1 MVNCSIVNRFK
12 DDGETI
18 WTNGLNF
25 LDCIIIDAD
34 NKDYRINQDAESE
47 VRENFKNIGKE
58 EEILFIRDL
67 TFWCNRKQGC
77 VITDNALHF
86 ILEKNKPESAF
97 SFKWSDI
104 TEIKIDK
111 DKFCIS
117 LNDSTTHYIE
127 PNLLIKEKTPSNK
140 MLQRIASFL
149 NSIAE
154 LEPTNSLL
162 SGGEKERSDQE
173 CGVIEHTIMPPKTVG
188 EYIVDFSK
196 LASGVTAYE
205 NRKAANEKKEKAD
218 KIMDET
224 TRQIE
229 QVRLLANTRLET
241 FGRVRCEMLKTTVG
255 RFIRIVNSLKN
266 SVKAKEYDL
275 SSSLSIKEND
285 FKELETVEMN
295 GSNILTT
302 AATGGSVAAAAL
314 AGVPVAVNASVA
326 ALCSASTGTA
336 ISQLSGA
343 AARQATLA
351 WLGGGSVAAGGG
363 GVAAGTV
370 VLGAITW
377 TVTGVMALASAG
389 IVAGKIYSQ
398 KHTEAEN
405 YLAEIQ
411 KWEAKSLAAI
421 EVMKGVVMRSDEL
434 LSITSRLEGRIIP
447 ALDELEALAPQ
458 FNPKDQSH
466 VKIFQR
472 AAILV
477 KSMSELAQTPLLDA
491 DGNLN
496 EQSMLVAE
504 KTQKIL
510 NHELV

>member
-1 MVNCSIVNRFK
+1 MGFFDNIAKKAQEGARSVS
-12 DDGETI
+12 ETYDSVSK
-18 WTNGLNF
+18 T
-25 LDCIIIDAD
+25 
-34 NKDYRINQDAESE
+34 
-47 VRENFKNIGKE
+47 VKE
-58 EEILFIRDL
+58 
-67 TFWCNRKQGC
+67 
-77 VITDNALHF
+77 
-86 ILEKNKPESAF
+86 
-97 SFKWSDI
+97 
-104 TEIKIDK
+104 
-111 DKFCIS
+111 
-117 LNDSTTHYIE
+117 
-127 PNLLIKEKTPSNK
+127 
-140 MLQRIASFL
+140 
-149 NSIAE
+149 
-154 LEPTNSLL
+154 
-162 SGGEKERSDQE
+162 
-173 CGVIEHTIMPPKTVG
+173 KTVG
-188 EYIVDFSK
+188 ELIDAGIKSSSEAINATNELITTKAKEIKEGAEKLTMEDVGNYAKRMGK
-196 LASGVTAYE
+196 LASGMTAYE
-205 NRKAANEKKEKAD
+205 QRKSANEKKEKAD
-218 KIMDET
+218 KIVKET
-224 TRQIE
+224 TQKIE
-229 QVRLLANTRLET
+229 QVRFLANNRLET
-241 FGRVRCEMLKTTVG
+241 FGQARCEMLKTTVG

-275 SSSLSIKEND
+275 SSSLQIKEND

-295 GSNILTT
+295 GSNILAT

-314 AGVPVAVNASVA
+314 AGVPAAVNASVA

-351 WLGGGSVAAGGG
+351 WLGGGSVATGGG

-398 KHTEAEN
+398 KHTEAEK

-421 EVMKGVVMRSDEL
+421 EIMKGVVMRSDEL
-434 LSITSRLEGRIIP
+434 LSVTSRLEGRIIP
-447 ALDELEALAPQ
+447 ALEELEAIVPD
-458 FNPKDQSH
+458 FNPQNQTHAK
-466 VKIFQR
+466 VFQR

-491 DGNLN
+491 EGNLN

-510 NHELV
+510 NHELA

>member
-1 MVNCSIVNRFK
+1 MGF
-12 DDGETI
+12 
-18 WTNGLNF
+18 F
-25 LDCIIIDAD
+25 D
-34 NKDYRINQDAESE
+34 N
-47 VRENFKNIGKE
+47 
-58 EEILFIRDL
+58 
-67 TFWCNRKQGC
+67 
-77 VITDNALHF
+77 
-86 ILEKNKPESAF
+86 
-97 SFKWSDI
+97 
-104 TEIKIDK
+104 
-111 DKFCIS
+111 
-117 LNDSTTHYIE
+117 
-127 PNLLIKEKTPSNK
+127 
-140 MLQRIASFL
+140 
-149 NSIAE
+149 IAE
-154 LEPTNSLL
+154 KAQEFAL
-162 SGGEKERSDQE
+162 SVSDTYENVSKTVKE
-173 CGVIEHTIMPPKTVG
+173 KTVG
-188 EYIVDFSK
+188 ELIDAGIKSTSEAFDNASEVVSSKAKELKEDAANLTMEDVGNYAKKMGK
-196 LASGVTAYE
+196 LASVMTAYE
-205 NRKAANEKKEKAD
+205 QRKSANEKKEKAD
-218 KIMDET
+218 KIVEET
-224 TRQIE
+224 TKKIE
-229 QVRLLANTRLET
+229 QVRFLANNRLET

-266 SVKAKEYDL
+266 SVKAKEYNL
-275 SSSLSIKEND
+275 YSSLSVKEND

-302 AATGGSVAAAAL
+302 AATGGSVAAAVL

-351 WLGGGSVAAGGG
+351 WLGGGSAAAGGG

-504 KTQKIL
+504 KTEKIL

>member
-1 MVNCSIVNRFK
+1 MGLFDNIAKKAKETAAAASK
-12 DDGETI
+12 AYDD
-18 WTNGLNF
+18 
-25 LDCIIIDAD
+25 AS
-34 NKDYRINQDAESE
+34 KS
-47 VRENFKNIGKE
+47 
-58 EEILFIRDL
+58 
-67 TFWCNRKQGC
+67 
-77 VITDNALHF
+77 
-86 ILEKNKPESAF
+86 
-97 SFKWSDI
+97 
-104 TEIKIDK
+104 
-111 DKFCIS
+111 
-117 LNDSTTHYIE
+117 
-127 PNLLIKEKTPSNK
+127 IKEKTIGELIDSAIDVGSKKAVEIKTNVESLTMEDVSNYAK
-140 MLQRIASFL
+140 DM
-149 NSIAE
+149 
-154 LEPTNSLL
+154 
-162 SGGEKERSDQE
+162 G
-173 CGVIEHTIMPPKTVG
+173 
-188 EYIVDFSK
+188 K
-196 LASGVTAYE
+196 LATGMTAYE
-205 NRKAANEKKEKAD
+205 QRKAAKEKKEKAD
-218 KIMDET
+218 QIVEET
-224 TRQIE
+224 KQKIE
-229 QVRLLANTRLET
+229 QVRFLANNRLET
-241 FGRVRCEMLKTTVG
+241 FGRMRCEILKTTVG

-275 SSSLSIKEND
+275 SSSLSIREND

-295 GSNILTT
+295 GSNLLAT
-302 AATGGSVAAAAL
+302 AASGGSVAAAAL
-314 AGVPVAVNASVA
+314 AGVPAAVNASVA

-377 TVTGVMALASAG
+377 TVTAGMALASAG

-421 EVMKGVVMRSDEL
+421 EVMNGVVMRSDEL
-434 LSITSRLEGRIIP
+434 LSVTSRLEGRIIP
-447 ALDELEALAPQ
+447 VLDELESLVPEFDAQNQEHA
-458 FNPKDQSH
+458 
-466 VKIFQR
+466 KIFQR

-496 EQSMLVAE
+496 EQSLLVAE

>member
-1 MVNCSIVNRFK
+1 MGLFDNIAKKAKETAAAASK
-12 DDGETI
+12 AYDD
-18 WTNGLNF
+18 
-25 LDCIIIDAD
+25 AS
-34 NKDYRINQDAESE
+34 KS
-47 VRENFKNIGKE
+47 
-58 EEILFIRDL
+58 
-67 TFWCNRKQGC
+67 
-77 VITDNALHF
+77 
-86 ILEKNKPESAF
+86 
-97 SFKWSDI
+97 
-104 TEIKIDK
+104 
-111 DKFCIS
+111 
-117 LNDSTTHYIE
+117 
-127 PNLLIKEKTPSNK
+127 IKEKTIGELIDSAIDVGSKKAVEIKTNVESLTMEDVSNYAK
-140 MLQRIASFL
+140 DM
-149 NSIAE
+149 
-154 LEPTNSLL
+154 
-162 SGGEKERSDQE
+162 G
-173 CGVIEHTIMPPKTVG
+173 
-188 EYIVDFSK
+188 K
-196 LASGVTAYE
+196 LATGMTAYE
-205 NRKAANEKKEKAD
+205 QRKAAKEKKEKAD
-218 KIMDET
+218 QIVEET
-224 TRQIE
+224 KQKIE
-229 QVRLLANTRLET
+229 QVRFLANNRLET
-241 FGRVRCEMLKTTVG
+241 FGRMRCEILKTTVG

-275 SSSLSIKEND
+275 SSSLSIREND

-295 GSNILTT
+295 GSNLLAT
-302 AATGGSVAAAAL
+302 AASGGSVAAAAL
-314 AGVPVAVNASVA
+314 AGVPAAVNASVA

-377 TVTGVMALASAG
+377 TVTAGMALASAG

-421 EVMKGVVMRSDEL
+421 EVMNGVVMRSDEL
-434 LSITSRLEGRIIP
+434 LSVTSRLEGRIIP
-447 ALDELEALAPQ
+447 VLDELESLVPEFDAQNQAHA
-458 FNPKDQSH
+458 KT
-466 VKIFQR
+466 FQR

-496 EQSMLVAE
+496 EQSLLVAE

-510 NHELV
+510 NHNLA

>member
-1 MVNCSIVNRFK
+1 MGFFDNIAK
-12 DDGETI
+12 KAQETAR
-18 WTNGLNF
+18 TVSETY
-25 LDCIIIDAD
+25 D
-34 NKDYRINQDAESE
+34 N
-47 VRENFKNIGKE
+47 
-58 EEILFIRDL
+58 
-67 TFWCNRKQGC
+67 
-77 VITDNALHF
+77 
-86 ILEKNKPESAF
+86 
-97 SFKWSDI
+97 
-104 TEIKIDK
+104 
-111 DKFCIS
+111 IS
-117 LNDSTTHYIE
+117 
-127 PNLLIKEKTPSNK
+127 KTV
-140 MLQRIASFL
+140 
-149 NSIAE
+149 
-154 LEPTNSLL
+154 
-162 SGGEKERSDQE
+162 QE
-173 CGVIEHTIMPPKTVG
+173 KTVG
-188 EYIVDFSK
+188 ELIDAGFKSTTEAIDNASDFVSSKAKELKEDTENLTMEDVSNYAKKMGK
-196 LASGVTAYE
+196 LATGMTAYE
-205 NRKAANEKKEKAD
+205 QRKAANEKKEKAD
-218 KIMDET
+218 QIVEET
-224 TRQIE
+224 KKKIE
-229 QVRLLANTRLET
+229 QVRFLANNRLET
-241 FGRVRCEMLKTTVG
+241 FGRARCEMLKTTVG
-255 RFIRIVNSLKN
+255 RFIKIVNSLKN

-275 SSSLSIKEND
+275 SSSLAIKEND

-295 GSNILTT
+295 GSNILAT
-302 AATGGSVAAAAL
+302 AASGGSVAAAAL

-434 LSITSRLEGRIIP
+434 LSVTSRLEGRIIP
-447 ALDELEALAPQ
+447 VLDELELLVPEFDAQNQAHS
-458 FNPKDQSH
+458 K
-466 VKIFQR
+466 VFQR

-477 KSMSELAQTPLLDA
+477 KSMSELAQTPLLDS

-496 EQSMLVAE
+496 EQSMIVAE

>member
-1 MVNCSIVNRFK
+1 MGLFDNIAKKAKETAAAASK
-12 DDGETI
+12 AYDD
-18 WTNGLNF
+18 
-25 LDCIIIDAD
+25 AS
-34 NKDYRINQDAESE
+34 KS
-47 VRENFKNIGKE
+47 
-58 EEILFIRDL
+58 
-67 TFWCNRKQGC
+67 
-77 VITDNALHF
+77 
-86 ILEKNKPESAF
+86 
-97 SFKWSDI
+97 
-104 TEIKIDK
+104 
-111 DKFCIS
+111 
-117 LNDSTTHYIE
+117 
-127 PNLLIKEKTPSNK
+127 IKEKTIGELIDSAIDVGSKKAVEIKTNVESLTMEDVSNYAK
-140 MLQRIASFL
+140 DM
-149 NSIAE
+149 
-154 LEPTNSLL
+154 
-162 SGGEKERSDQE
+162 G
-173 CGVIEHTIMPPKTVG
+173 
-188 EYIVDFSK
+188 K
-196 LASGVTAYE
+196 LATGMTAYE
-205 NRKAANEKKEKAD
+205 QRKAAKEKKEKAD
-218 KIMDET
+218 QIVEET
-224 TRQIE
+224 KQKIE
-229 QVRLLANTRLET
+229 QVRFLANNRLET
-241 FGRVRCEMLKTTVG
+241 FGRMRCEILKTTVG

-275 SSSLSIKEND
+275 SSSLSIREND

-295 GSNILTT
+295 GSNLLAT
-302 AATGGSVAAAAL
+302 AASGGSVAAAAL
-314 AGVPVAVNASVA
+314 AGVPAAVNASVA

-377 TVTGVMALASAG
+377 TVTAGMALASAG

-411 KWEAKSLAAI
+411 KWESKSLAAI
-421 EVMKGVVMRSDEL
+421 EVMNGVVMRSDEL
-434 LSITSRLEGRIIP
+434 LSVTSRLEGRIIP
-447 ALDELEALAPQ
+447 VLDELESLVPEFDAQNQEHA
-458 FNPKDQSH
+458 
-466 VKIFQR
+466 KIFQR

-496 EQSMLVAE
+496 EQSLLVAE

>member
-1 MVNCSIVNRFK
+1 MGF
-12 DDGETI
+12 
-18 WTNGLNF
+18 F
-25 LDCIIIDAD
+25 D
-34 NKDYRINQDAESE
+34 NIAKKAQEAAKSVSDTYDNVSKT
-47 VRENFKNIGKE
+47 VKE
-58 EEILFIRDL
+58 
-67 TFWCNRKQGC
+67 
-77 VITDNALHF
+77 
-86 ILEKNKPESAF
+86 
-97 SFKWSDI
+97 
-104 TEIKIDK
+104 
-111 DKFCIS
+111 
-117 LNDSTTHYIE
+117 
-127 PNLLIKEKTPSNK
+127 
-140 MLQRIASFL
+140 
-149 NSIAE
+149 
-154 LEPTNSLL
+154 
-162 SGGEKERSDQE
+162 
-173 CGVIEHTIMPPKTVG
+173 KTVG
-188 EYIVDFSK
+188 ELIDAGIKSGSEAINAANESITAKAKELKEGAENLTMKDVGDYAKKMGK
-196 LASGVTAYE
+196 LASGITAYE
-205 NRKAANEKKEKAD
+205 QRKSANEKKEKAD
-218 KIMDET
+218 KIIEET
-224 TRQIE
+224 TKKIE
-229 QVRLLANTRLET
+229 QVRFLANNRLET
-241 FGRVRCEMLKTTVG
+241 FGRIRCEMLKTTVG

-275 SSSLSIKEND
+275 SSSLQIKEND

-295 GSNILTT
+295 GSNILATATT
-302 AATGGSVAAAAL
+302 SGSVAAVAL
-314 AGVPVAVNASVA
+314 AGVPAAVNASVA

-411 KWEAKSLAAI
+411 KWEAKSLGAI

-434 LSITSRLEGRIIP
+434 LSVTSRLEGRTVIT
-447 ALDELEALAPQ
+447 LDELEALVPV
-458 FNPKDQSH
+458 FDPKNQDH
-466 VKIFQR
+466 AKVFQR

-496 EQSMLVAE
+496 DQSMVVAE

-510 NHELV
+510 NHELA

>member
-1 MVNCSIVNRFK
+1 MGLFDNIAKKAKETAAAASK
-12 DDGETI
+12 AYDD
-18 WTNGLNF
+18 
-25 LDCIIIDAD
+25 AS
-34 NKDYRINQDAESE
+34 KS
-47 VRENFKNIGKE
+47 
-58 EEILFIRDL
+58 
-67 TFWCNRKQGC
+67 
-77 VITDNALHF
+77 
-86 ILEKNKPESAF
+86 
-97 SFKWSDI
+97 
-104 TEIKIDK
+104 
-111 DKFCIS
+111 
-117 LNDSTTHYIE
+117 
-127 PNLLIKEKTPSNK
+127 IKEKTIGELIDSAIDVGSKKAVEIKTNVESLTMEDVSNYAK
-140 MLQRIASFL
+140 DM
-149 NSIAE
+149 
-154 LEPTNSLL
+154 
-162 SGGEKERSDQE
+162 G
-173 CGVIEHTIMPPKTVG
+173 
-188 EYIVDFSK
+188 K
-196 LASGVTAYE
+196 LATGMTAYE
-205 NRKAANEKKEKAD
+205 QRKAAKEKKEKAD
-218 KIMDET
+218 QIVEET
-224 TRQIE
+224 KQKIE
-229 QVRLLANTRLET
+229 QVRFLANNRLET
-241 FGRVRCEMLKTTVG
+241 FGRIRCEILRTTVG

-275 SSSLSIKEND
+275 SSSLSIREND

-295 GSNILTT
+295 GSNLLAT
-302 AATGGSVAAAAL
+302 AASGGSVAAAAL
-314 AGVPVAVNASVA
+314 AGVPAAVNASVA

-377 TVTGVMALASAG
+377 TVTAGMALASAG

-421 EVMKGVVMRSDEL
+421 EVMNGVVMRSDEL
-434 LSITSRLEGRIIP
+434 LSVTSRLEGRIIP
-447 ALDELEALAPQ
+447 VLDELESLVPEFDAQNQAHA
-458 FNPKDQSH
+458 KT
-466 VKIFQR
+466 FQR

-496 EQSMLVAE
+496 EQSLLVAE

-510 NHELV
+510 NHNLA

>member
-1 MVNCSIVNRFK
+1 MGLFDNIAKKAKETAAAASK
-12 DDGETI
+12 AYDD
-18 WTNGLNF
+18 
-25 LDCIIIDAD
+25 AS
-34 NKDYRINQDAESE
+34 KS
-47 VRENFKNIGKE
+47 
-58 EEILFIRDL
+58 
-67 TFWCNRKQGC
+67 
-77 VITDNALHF
+77 
-86 ILEKNKPESAF
+86 
-97 SFKWSDI
+97 
-104 TEIKIDK
+104 
-111 DKFCIS
+111 
-117 LNDSTTHYIE
+117 
-127 PNLLIKEKTPSNK
+127 IKEKTIGELIDSAIDAGSKKAVEIKTNVESLTMEDVSNYAK
-140 MLQRIASFL
+140 DM
-149 NSIAE
+149 
-154 LEPTNSLL
+154 
-162 SGGEKERSDQE
+162 G
-173 CGVIEHTIMPPKTVG
+173 
-188 EYIVDFSK
+188 K
-196 LASGVTAYE
+196 LATGMTAYE
-205 NRKAANEKKEKAD
+205 QRKAAKEKKEKAD
-218 KIMDET
+218 QIVEET
-224 TRQIE
+224 KQKIE
-229 QVRLLANTRLET
+229 QVRFLANNRLET
-241 FGRVRCEMLKTTVG
+241 FGRIRCEILRTTVG

-275 SSSLSIKEND
+275 SSSLSIREND

-295 GSNILTT
+295 GSNLLAT
-302 AATGGSVAAAAL
+302 AASGGSVAAAAL
-314 AGVPVAVNASVA
+314 AGVPAAVNASVA

-377 TVTGVMALASAG
+377 TVTAGMALASAG

-421 EVMKGVVMRSDEL
+421 EVMNGVVMRSDEL
-434 LSITSRLEGRIIP
+434 LSVTSRLEGRIIP
-447 ALDELEALAPQ
+447 VLDELESLVPEFDAQNQEHA
-458 FNPKDQSH
+458 
-466 VKIFQR
+466 KIFQR

-496 EQSMLVAE
+496 EQSLLVAE

-510 NHELV
+510 NHNLA

>member
-1 MVNCSIVNRFK
+1 MGF
-12 DDGETI
+12 
-18 WTNGLNF
+18 F
-25 LDCIIIDAD
+25 D
-34 NKDYRINQDAESE
+34 NIAKKAQEAAKSVSDTYDNVSKT
-47 VRENFKNIGKE
+47 VKE
-58 EEILFIRDL
+58 
-67 TFWCNRKQGC
+67 
-77 VITDNALHF
+77 
-86 ILEKNKPESAF
+86 
-97 SFKWSDI
+97 
-104 TEIKIDK
+104 
-111 DKFCIS
+111 
-117 LNDSTTHYIE
+117 
-127 PNLLIKEKTPSNK
+127 
-140 MLQRIASFL
+140 
-149 NSIAE
+149 
-154 LEPTNSLL
+154 
-162 SGGEKERSDQE
+162 
-173 CGVIEHTIMPPKTVG
+173 KTVG
-188 EYIVDFSK
+188 ELIDAGIKSGSEAINAANESIVAKAKELKEGAENLTMKDVGDYAKRMGK

-205 NRKAANEKKEKAD
+205 QRKSANEKKEKAD
-218 KIMDET
+218 KIIEET
-224 TRQIE
+224 TKKIE
-229 QVRLLANTRLET
+229 QVRFLANNRLET
-241 FGRVRCEMLKTTVG
+241 FGRIRCEMLKTTVG

-275 SSSLSIKEND
+275 SSSLQIKEND

-295 GSNILTT
+295 GSNILATATT
-302 AATGGSVAAAAL
+302 SGSVAAVAL
-314 AGVPVAVNASVA
+314 AGVPAAVNASVA

-411 KWEAKSLAAI
+411 KWEAKSLGAI
-421 EVMKGVVMRSDEL
+421 EVMKGVVRRSDEL
-434 LSITSRLEGRIIP
+434 LSVTSRLEGRIVT
-447 ALDELEALAPQ
+447 ALDELEALVPV
-458 FNPKDQSH
+458 FDPKNQDYAK
-466 VKIFQR
+466 VFQR

-496 EQSMLVAE
+496 DQSMVVAE

-510 NHELV
+510 NHELA